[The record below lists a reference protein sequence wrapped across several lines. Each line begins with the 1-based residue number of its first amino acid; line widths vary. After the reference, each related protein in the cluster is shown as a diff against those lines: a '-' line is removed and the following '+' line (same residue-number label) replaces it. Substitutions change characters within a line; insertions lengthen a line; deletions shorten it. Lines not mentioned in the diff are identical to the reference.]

1 MKKLLLFFI
10 LSSCATTPTSINIS
24 DDDFDFEKDIS
35 IFDYKKKNLINII
48 KIIHILKLTKIYDK
62 KC

>member
-35 IFDYKKKNLINII
+35 IFDYKKKLKEYNKSNPYPKIDSNL
-48 KIIHILKLTKIYDK
+48 
-62 KC
+62 